1 MEAWGLTDPGMVREQ
16 NQDSY
21 DIVQM
26 DDGALLC
33 IVCDGMG
40 GAKSGNVASR
50 LACEVFVNEIQRIYR
65 HGSGEEA
72 VRQALLAAASLA
84 NTTVFEQSKLGP
96 DFDGMGTT
104 LVAAMVWP
112 EYTLV
117 ANIGDSRAYHLN
129 PEGIHRITT
138 DHSVVEDM
146 VRRGELTPQQARV
159 HPRKNLITRAVGTE
173 SRVKCD
179 LFRQNLAAGDY
190 LLLCSDGLSNVVT
203 EQEILFE
210 VVHGVE
216 RDSCCQRLITIVNN
230 AGAPDNVTTIL
241 VAV

>member
-1 MEAWGLTDPGMVREQ
+1 MEAWGLTDSGMVREQ

-84 NTTVFEQSKLGP
+84 NTTVFEQ
-96 DFDGMGTT
+96 
-104 LVAAMVWP
+104 
-112 EYTLV
+112 
-117 ANIGDSRAYHLN
+117 
-129 PEGIHRITT
+129 
-138 DHSVVEDM
+138 
-146 VRRGELTPQQARV
+146 
-159 HPRKNLITRAVGTE
+159 
-173 SRVKCD
+173 
-179 LFRQNLAAGDY
+179 
-190 LLLCSDGLSNVVT
+190 
-203 EQEILFE
+203 
-210 VVHGVE
+210 
-216 RDSCCQRLITIVNN
+216 
-230 AGAPDNVTTIL
+230 
-241 VAV
+241 

>member
-1 MEAWGLTDPGMVREQ
+1 MEAWGLTDSGMVREQ

-190 LLLCSDGLSNVVT
+190 LLLCSDGLSNVV
-203 EQEILFE
+203 
-210 VVHGVE
+210 VHGVE
-216 RDSCCQRLITIVNN
+216 RDSCCQRLITIANN

>member
-72 VRQALLAAASLA
+72 VWQALLAAASLA

-146 VRRGELTPQQARV
+146 VRRGELTPQLAR
-159 HPRKNLITRAVGTE
+159 
-173 SRVKCD
+173 
-179 LFRQNLAAGDY
+179 
-190 LLLCSDGLSNVVT
+190 
-203 EQEILFE
+203 
-210 VVHGVE
+210 
-216 RDSCCQRLITIVNN
+216 
-230 AGAPDNVTTIL
+230 
-241 VAV
+241 